1 MDWFIENV
9 IFSSKDLLR
18 GRKRVKILFICMN
31 PLAFNSSGTMRNI
44 GFIKGTL
51 ELGHIVDTI
60 TLEADD
66 NSIHFDDSSQI
77 KLNIANQYI
86 IKQNYIYR
94 KFRSKKK
101 KEDSQIT
108 GRKESLKKNSLRET
122 INKLL
127 KEIFLFDLQIINIKN
142 VKLIRKYDLV
152 VSSSDPKSSHILAEH
167 IIKKNHLKCPW
178 YQYWGDPMQA
188 DITNTGNSQLKMY
201 RQKRAEARI
210 LKKAARVIYT
220 SPLTLQQQKELYPD
234 SADKMIYV
242 TQACV
247 KQEQKSV
254 FTHNR
259 HTTIGYFGDYLKQ
272 TRDITA
278 LISSIDMFE
287 SLQLIIAGVGD
298 VHSDNPN
305 ITFYPRLSYEKLDR
319 LEQNVDILV
328 GICNKRGGQIPAK
341 FYYMAGT
348 QKPIILIVDGEHTEY
363 LESYFNRYNRYI
375 VCRNTPKQISDAIQV
390 AIKQIQEETKY
401 CLPKEFL
408 PVYVAKKILS
418 KEGTNNG

>member
-108 GRKESLKKNSLRET
+108 GRKESVKKNSLRET

-142 VKLIRKYDLV
+142 VELRTKRRDQL
-152 VSSSDPKSSHILAEH
+152 
-167 IIKKNHLKCPW
+167 C
-178 YQYWGDPMQA
+178 
-188 DITNTGNSQLKMY
+188 NTL
-201 RQKRAEARI
+201 
-210 LKKAARVIYT
+210 L
-220 SPLTLQQQKELYPD
+220 
-234 SADKMIYV
+234 
-242 TQACV
+242 
-247 KQEQKSV
+247 
-254 FTHNR
+254 
-259 HTTIGYFGDYLKQ
+259 
-272 TRDITA
+272 
-278 LISSIDMFE
+278 
-287 SLQLIIAGVGD
+287 
-298 VHSDNPN
+298 
-305 ITFYPRLSYEKLDR
+305 
-319 LEQNVDILV
+319 
-328 GICNKRGGQIPAK
+328 
-341 FYYMAGT
+341 
-348 QKPIILIVDGEHTEY
+348 
-363 LESYFNRYNRYI
+363 
-375 VCRNTPKQISDAIQV
+375 
-390 AIKQIQEETKY
+390 
-401 CLPKEFL
+401 
-408 PVYVAKKILS
+408 
-418 KEGTNNG
+418 